1 MAKTILEM
9 KGISKSYGGIKALKD
24 VKIELYEGEILCLLG
39 ENGAENLIRCYL
51 TKRR

>member
-24 VKIELYEGEILCLLG
+24 VKIELYEGEILCQVLRWLW
-39 ENGAENLIRCYL
+39 NVAAIF
-51 TKRR
+51 